1 MPETVTSPRIEG
13 TMVTG
18 FFYSVKHI
26 VEFDDMPA
34 PSSFADV
41 DAGTRSIIDA
51 IVADCD
57 VSAHG

>member
-1 MPETVTSPRIEG
+1 
-13 TMVTG
+13 MVTG

-57 VSAHG
+57 VSAYG